1 MNEFQLSVLL
11 TKFSLVDNRKITPE
25 TVTTW
30 FDVLGDVDFDFA
42 YEAGVQH
49 FRDSTDYLTPAH
61 IVAGAKRLQ
70 QQNVA
75 AVREGRAR
83 GVVPSDWP
91 ETQKLSPALADALS
105 ADRAARRGVWIGRSW
120 FESWDAYN
128 DLEQRRGLERQHGF
142 GAIDNPAEPAAPEYL
157 R

>member
-1 MNEFQLSVLL
+1 MNKLELSKLL
-11 TKFSLVDNRKITPE
+11 TTFSLVDHRNIDPE
-25 TVTTW
+25 TVNAW
-30 FDVLGDVDFDFA
+30 YDVLGDLDVDFA
-42 YEAGVQH
+42 YEAGVEH
-49 FRDSTDYLTPAH
+49 FRESTDYLKPAH

-83 GVVPSDWP
+83 GVIPSEWP
-91 ETQKLSPALADALS
+91 DTQKLSPALADALS

-128 DLEQRRGLERQHGF
+128 DFEQRRDIERQHGF
-142 GAIDNPAEPAAPEYL
+142 GAIANPAEPAAPEYL